1 MCTYNNL
8 KILEHS
14 AKNVILAG
22 VKSVTLHDPAPATWL
37 DLAAQF
43 YLSEA
48 SIGQPRAAACA
59 QQLAELNPYVRV
71 ANK

>member
-1 MCTYNNL
+1 
-8 KILEHS
+8 
-14 AKNVILAG
+14 VILAG

-43 YLSEA
+43 YLSES
-48 SIGQPRAAACA
+48 SIGQPRAAACV

-71 ANK
+71 ANM